1 MGLCSDTQ
9 NENCKIVRKYLA
21 AGKSL
26 KSCPHQ
32 CVALGNALKYSP
44 VLGPNYCAFLLKRG
58 QACDNVVVIS
68 VLGEGRVLKEPVGAQ
83 WKILFRC
90 SHMLFCRAAAIL

>member
-9 NENCKIVRKYLA
+9 NENCKVIRKYLA
-21 AGKSL
+21 AAKPF

-32 CVALGNALKYSP
+32 CVALCNAPKCST

-58 QACDNVVVIS
+58 QACDM
-68 VLGEGRVLKEPVGAQ
+68 L
-83 WKILFRC
+83 WLF
-90 SHMLFCRAAAIL
+90 LFWGKGGC